1 MPLALEIVRRLA
13 MDVVREENI
22 SLEVVAAVTEAGG
35 SAYAEVLITLQGC
48 GPEECLLSV
57 GIDRAMSAEA
67 LRSLLR
73 QRVRAHLDEH
83 GPAVRHRGTS

>member
-1 MPLALEIVRRLA
+1 MPLALEEVRRMA
-13 MDVVREENI
+13 TDVAREENT

-57 GIDRAMSAEA
+57 GVDRGLKPDAVRM
-67 LRSLLR
+67 LLR
-73 QRVRAHLDEH
+73 ERVRAHLHEH
-83 GPAVRHRGTS
+83 GTS